1 MWWNERTTVAA
12 WDDEYD
18 DDEEDG
24 EPPLWKRP
32 ALWAAAAAVIVAII
46 AVAYVML
53 KRDSSSNDASSST
66 VAVSAAAPESSPAAA
81 SATNAPGAT
90 TGAGAAPVA
99 VASTESPATTV
110 AATTTAAA
118 TTTVAP
124 TTTAAPLVAESPTT
138 AAAAPPAQP
147 PTYSTLPDGSPA
159 PIIAV
164 FGTENITLSGAVPN
178 QAAKDTLQALAIANS
193 KTPVP
198 VNNLLTIDPT
208 VPPGIGVRVV
218 ELTSA
223 RFEPNSAVV
232 QGFHA
237 LELNRVVSV
246 MNALPNVTALV
257 IGHADQIG
265 SDAQNF
271 KISAERATAVVNYM
285 VAQGISPSRLSS
297 RAVGDQDL
305 LTLNDDAASLALNR
319 RTEFV
324 LYGLLGQ

>member
-138 AAAAPPAQP
+138 KAAAAPPAQP

-297 RAVGDQDL
+297 
-305 LTLNDDAASLALNR
+305 AAPSAT
-319 RTEFV
+319 RTC
-324 LYGLLGQ
+324 